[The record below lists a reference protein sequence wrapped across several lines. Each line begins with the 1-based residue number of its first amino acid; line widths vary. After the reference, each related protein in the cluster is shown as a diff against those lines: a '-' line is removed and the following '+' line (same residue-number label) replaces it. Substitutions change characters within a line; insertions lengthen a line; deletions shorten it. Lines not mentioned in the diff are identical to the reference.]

1 MYFSET
7 SLNRLIRPLIPGVG
21 GVLWERRV
29 LGTERAKAA
38 MWLVV
43 ERDKWRKDGSFSVGL
58 VRDSLI

>member
-7 SLNRLIRPLIPGVG
+7 PLKRLIRPLIPGVG
-21 GVLWERRV
+21 GVLWERKV

-43 ERDKWRKDGSFSVGL
+43 ERDK
-58 VRDSLI
+58 